1 MTKHLRFLIVLLM
14 TLVWSAG
21 WAQKVTL
28 DFSKSSNPW
37 KLPASNSKEEKSYSY
52 NGYTISFKFGTSG
65 KGYCH
70 QNYQNGAFLQM
81 GKTGMTLVLP
91 AFDFEVSKI
100 EVVGHSSGNT
110 TTTQNIFV
118 DDLAICDETT
128 GTKGTN
134 TYIIPD
140 TYQTKG
146 TVYKL
151 KVTNEYI
158 TRITSIKI
166 YEKETT
172 STKTP
177 TTIYL
182 GDYANKSFSFTNGKS
197 DDTFTT
203 PTATVTPAA
212 ATGAVQYTSSDKD
225 IVTVANNGDLSFTNT
240 KFGSATISA
249 QFIATG
255 DYANSNTVT
264 YTVVNKEPQK
274 TATEVTFGD
283 NSQQTITLTEG
294 DVTGVVFP
302 KASEKNNIAGTV
314 SYESSNT
321 DVAVVDAE
329 GNVTIKGAYGEATI
343 TATFT
348 PTDAETYAASTDW
361 YKVVNKV
368 NAAFYESFDKCAGK
382 GGNDNKFS
390 SLSGGNDLSST
401 YTDNEGW
408 NSIKGFVA
416 SKCVRFGTGDKAGSA
431 TTPSIT
437 VTGKGDLS
445 FMAAAWKGD
454 GTTITVSVSD
464 GATLTYN
471 GKTSSSISVNI
482 NRESWTNID
491 NIEISGAKTFTIT
504 FAANGKNN
512 RFFLDEV
519 MVKNVAESGETT
531 TIELDENSESNTIEA
546 KTGVNVTLKRS
557 MVANEWNTI
566 CLPFNVSKE
575 KAQTAFGEGVKIAE
589 LNAGSTGTTLS
600 FNSVNEISATKPYL
614 IKPSKENTSNEYVF
628 ENVNVV
634 ADDINKKYEITE
646 GYLAFKGIYNMVD
659 ITKDVVDA
667 KLGDYYAAFLGDG
680 NKIYKAGTGMTK
692 GFRAYFAIPKD
703 AAASALRVVIDG
715 TATSIKNIDSEVV
728 ESNAPVYNLQGQRV
742 NGNNL
747 TPGIYVKAGK
757 KFVVK

>member
-81 GKTGMTLVLP
+81 GKKGMTLVLP

-118 DDLAICDETT
+118 DNLAICDETK

-158 TRITSIKI
+158 TKITSIKI

-172 STKTP
+172 STKTS
-177 TTIYL
+177 TTLSL
-182 GDYANKSFSFTNGKS
+182 GDYANKTFSFTNGIS
-197 DDTFTT
+197 DDAFTT
-203 PTATVTPAA
+203 PTATVTPAE
-212 ATGAVQYTSSDKD
+212 ATGAVKYTSSDND
-225 IVTVANNGDLSFTNT
+225 IVTVADNGQLSFTNK

-255 DYANSNTVT
+255 DYANSNTVK
-264 YTVVNKEPQK
+264 YTVENKELQK
-274 TATEVTFGD
+274 TATTVTFGD
-283 NSQQTITLTEG
+283 MSQQTITLIEG

-321 DVAVVDAE
+321 DVAEVDAD
-329 GNVTIKGAYGEATI
+329 GNVTINGAYGEATI

-348 PTDAETYAASTDW
+348 PSGETYAVSTDW

-382 GGNDNKFS
+382 GGNDGAFSGTLNDSAEPDNIDWSFTKVFAANKCIKFGS
-390 SLSGGNDLSST
+390 SS
-401 YTDNEGW
+401 
-408 NSIKGFVA
+408 KG
-416 SKCVRFGTGDKAGSA
+416 GSA
-431 TTPSIT
+431 TTPAINLSS
-437 VTGKGDLS
+437 KGLLTFKVAS
-445 FMAAAWKGD
+445 WAKEQ
-454 GTTITVSVSD
+454 TKVTVSID
-464 GATLTYN
+464 NGTLIYN
-471 GKTSSSISVNI
+471 GKEGTSFVLSPTDTEWNDINMIISATGSVKVTFVSSE
-482 NRESWTNID
+482 RC
-491 NIEISGAKTFTIT
+491 
-504 FAANGKNN
+504 
-512 RFFLDEV
+512 FLDEV
-519 MVKNVAESGETT
+519 MVKNVSESGETT
-531 TIELDENSESNTIEA
+531 AITLDENSESNTIEA

-646 GYLAFKGIYNMVD
+646 GYLAFKGIYNMMD
-659 ITKDVVDA
+659 ITKDVVDNVDA
-667 KLGDYYAAFLGDG
+667 TYYAAFLGAD
-680 NKIYKAGTGMTK
+680 NKIYKAKANGNKTK
-692 GFRAYFAIPKD
+692 GFRAYFAIPKS
-703 AAASALRVVIDG
+703 ASASALRVVIDG

-742 NGNNL
+742 DGNNL